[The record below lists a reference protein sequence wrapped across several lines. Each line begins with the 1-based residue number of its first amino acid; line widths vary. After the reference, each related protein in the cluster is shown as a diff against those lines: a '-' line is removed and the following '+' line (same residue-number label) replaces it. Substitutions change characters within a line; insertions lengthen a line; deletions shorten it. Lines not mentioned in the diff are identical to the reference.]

1 MSSTSNSQNLLVNVF
16 RPVYTYSA
24 GSGFTPRLVVSNVDI
39 LSAGAVQTGNF
50 QFGDANN
57 NLFIGSNAGGGSNN
71 ASNVGIGVGA
81 MNNKTNST
89 GTVAIGTNTLQGA
102 TAAVD
107 TIAIGSEITG
117 GGTSNVI
124 LGARSGTIGSNM
136 ILLGPGLATTGDVS
150 GKLYI
155 GQSNISNAL
164 IYGDF
169 NQRYVGINRTDPT
182 TNLDVSGDMRVTRWL
197 SAGFSGAYSPQG
209 AIDANGYVYA
219 SLGFRAQGGSA
230 ANPAFTFIDD
240 SGTGFF
246 QNDTSGFAISAKGV
260 RIMDI
265 SADNTVYIYGNLK
278 AFGSVN
284 IGSVDTSSFVFSD
297 GYVRDN
303 AVNPVTDV
311 SRAGIRTTTLDVS
324 SLLQTSNGMF
334 RVGPSGAPTVDISG
348 SSIRAANIYGTS
360 FVQSPFFHDAAST
373 FDLSSGNLR
382 VNSNIVVSNV
392 LRTPAGAFRVGAIT
406 GPLTDI
412 SGGNIR
418 TLGAVDI
425 SSGSVSRPSL
435 GFVTDPSSG
444 IHSGG
449 TSILAF
455 DTSGIQRM
463 TLSNGNLGIGKATP
477 VVALEVV
484 GDVSATTYNGPGG
497 TATDPHYTFS
507 DDRKTGLFFPGANQI
522 GFTAG
527 STERMRISNGFVG
540 IGTTAPTTAL
550 EISGGALRITSA
562 SGGPIV
568 LSNGQIDVSGVTVVS
583 STGVFSNAATTSNS
597 IGGVVLS
604 NSNAIVGG
612 FLRNALTPSQFD
624 ISGGNI
630 SNSGRVTTSNILVS
644 GYIRNA
650 LTPNVFDISTDISL
664 SSGRFLGA
672 TNTSNSIGGVLLSN
686 SILSNATVV
695 ATTAVRNALTPT
707 VFDISTDISLSSGR
721 FLGPVTTSNSIGG
734 VILTNGI
741 VRTNAGSVSEP
752 VYTFSNATTSG
763 LWANNSNDVRIALT
777 GTDRFRIQTQS
788 STGASDTSATALVVW
803 GTGLN
808 TGVVGPVAVDQ
819 IVGEVGFR
827 NGNNAHA
834 CVIRQIQPKGLNVDR
849 NRIGFFTINGGGDSN
864 LRERMS
870 ITYDGNVGIATA
882 DPSAQLHVNGGAI
895 VSTFLR
901 NALTPSQFDISGG
914 NISNSGTT
922 RSSNFITGTA
932 SSNSIGG
939 VTLSNSSVS
948 MANNTYIGWGIGTAS
963 TTGLYQ
969 PSANLLHLM
978 TSASNRVTIASDGK
992 VGIGTTAPAGLL
1004 DVSST
1009 TSQPGILVQNGGLFL
1024 RGRPL
1029 WGQLFLYN
1037 ATNQNAL
1044 VIEDVSSGLRA
1055 VDNYPGITEA
1065 PLGWR
1070 IMTDG
1075 GNGSNK
1081 LLWQR
1086 VNGPGGSL
1094 SIPMA
1099 LDICGNLGLGT
1110 TNPNARL
1117 SINGADASSGIMLTN
1132 GSANDATRAAGGGM
1146 VSNEIIGLT
1155 AAGQD
1160 AGQLRL
1166 SAGGGVNASSKT
1178 YIDMYGFNT
1187 RDMRLGTA
1195 GTERMRILSNG
1206 NVGIGTTTPAT
1217 LLDVNGTI
1225 RGLSNVVA
1233 VYTTSNAGGSYT
1245 GATETDI
1252 TTFTYTPKQS
1262 GSPRIIIQAY
1272 FEAYYP
1278 GLGGTENASV
1288 KLTDNANTELAWWFV
1303 AVDGNNSLGRNS
1315 RGSGSIVYHTTISGA
1330 TTFKLRYTESGDD
1343 TLYVARI
1350 YIVVNEISTV

>member
-107 TIAIGSEITG
+107 TTAIGTEITG

-155 GQSNISNAL
+155 GQSNISNSL

-435 GFVTDPSSG
+435 GFVRDPSSG

-562 SGGPIV
+562 SGGAIV

-597 IGGVVLS
+597 IGGVILENSNVTSSNFTTPTASSNRIGGVTLS
-604 NSNAIVGG
+604 NNNISYSGTITGSTANTSNSIGGVTLSNNNISYSGTITGSTANTSNQIGGVILSNTIVRTGDGSVSTPSHSFSSDTSLGLYRLGSNQLGFTSAGLARMTICGDLVGIGTTAPQATLDVSAVGSTIRITDLRTSGTPSLEFVRGTTQTFGGDANTDWRIRNVGG
-612 FLRNALTPSQFD
+612 DLTFTRAESTAGANLNGQLVAMTYDGRLDVSGVGMTVAGYLRSAVTPLQFDISGGNISNSATHTTANLLASGYLRNALTPSQFD

-630 SNSGRVTTSNILVS
+630 SNSATHTTSNLIAS
-644 GYIRNA
+644 GY
-650 LTPNVFDISTDISL
+650 
-664 SSGRFLGA
+664 
-672 TNTSNSIGGVLLSN
+672 
-686 SILSNATVV
+686 
-695 ATTAVRNALTPT
+695 
-707 VFDISTDISLSSGR
+707 
-721 FLGPVTTSNSIGG
+721 
-734 VILTNGI
+734 
-741 VRTNAGSVSEP
+741 
-752 VYTFSNATTSG
+752 
-763 LWANNSNDVRIALT
+763 
-777 GTDRFRIQTQS
+777 
-788 STGASDTSATALVVW
+788 
-803 GTGLN
+803 
-808 TGVVGPVAVDQ
+808 
-819 IVGEVGFR
+819 
-827 NGNNAHA
+827 
-834 CVIRQIQPKGLNVDR
+834 
-849 NRIGFFTINGGGDSN
+849 
-864 LRERMS
+864 
-870 ITYDGNVGIATA
+870 
-882 DPSAQLHVNGGAI
+882 
-895 VSTFLR
+895 LR

-914 NISNSGTT
+914 NISNSATHTTSNLITGGGSASAPAIRSSTTNLGIYYPNTTEIAFVSGGADKFRVSGSGIYNDTTTSNTVSGIVLSNGVLRTGDGAAGTPSYTFSNDTALGLYRAGANQIGFATAGTQKMVISNANVGIATPTPGYPLDVSGTT
-922 RSSNFITGTA
+922 RTKGVYMDMSSVFLGDSTSSNTGSITFTTTYGIDSNAVEVGTNTGTWFRVRKHGIYA
-932 SSNSIGG
+932 VNVHMVGNAGSSFTFVELDACGG
-939 VTLSNSSVS
+939 
-948 MANNTYIGWGIGTAS
+948 NTW
-963 TTGLYQ
+963 
-969 PSANLLHLM
+969 
-978 TSASNRVTIASDGK
+978 
-992 VGIGTTAPAGLL
+992 
-1004 DVSST
+1004 
-1009 TSQPGILVQNGGLFL
+1009 NGGTST
-1024 RGRPL
+1024 RCPIAM
-1029 WGQLFLYN
+1029 N
-1037 ATNQNAL
+1037 IVPATA
-1044 VIEDVSSGLRA
+1044 
-1055 VDNYPGITEA
+1055 
-1065 PLGWR
+1065 
-1070 IMTDG
+1070 
-1075 GNGSNK
+1075 
-1081 LLWQR
+1081 
-1086 VNGPGGSL
+1086 
-1094 SIPMA
+1094 
-1099 LDICGNLGLGT
+1099 GNLSMSFVGYLPSNDT
-1110 TNPNARL
+1110 IYYKICTN
-1117 SINGADASSGIMLTN
+1117 
-1132 GSANDATRAAGGGM
+1132 
-1146 VSNEIIGLT
+1146 
-1155 AAGQD
+1155 
-1160 AGQLRL
+1160 
-1166 SAGGGVNASSKT
+1166 
-1178 YIDMYGFNT
+1178 
-1187 RDMRLGTA
+1187 
-1195 GTERMRILSNG
+1195 
-1206 NVGIGTTTPAT
+1206 
-1217 LLDVNGTI
+1217 
-1225 RGLSNVVA
+1225 
-1233 VYTTSNAGGSYT
+1233 
-1245 GATETDI
+1245 
-1252 TTFTYTPKQS
+1252 
-1262 GSPRIIIQAY
+1262 
-1272 FEAYYP
+1272 
-1278 GLGGTENASV
+1278 
-1288 KLTDNANTELAWWFV
+1288 
-1303 AVDGNNSLGRNS
+1303 
-1315 RGSGSIVYHTTISGA
+1315 A
-1330 TTFKLRYTESGDD
+1330 TTFSNAQINWAL
-1343 TLYVARI
+1343 LYQTPSLAIPYRF
-1350 YIVVNEISTV
+1350 